1 MFELVYNSLHA
12 FNALGLTLG
21 GLLLLA
27 IALAIVADFTWWRL
41 RARRFNGT
49 IVAVRVKA
57 RGGRN
62 RSEQYAPVIE
72 YVNAEGQR
80 ITADSDSSSTYLA
93 NKVPGRELKILVL
106 PRDPRTARIIGYAW
120 PLIALLLGL
129 PGIILLGVG
138 IKGLELN
145 PYTFLIALLL
155 AAYAAVKLK
164 KIVKPRSEWE
174 STDQFRARLRTRR
187 GERLAKMPLI
197 DREQVLERLAERDR
211 KNRKWLP
218 GMIAAGF
225 LLIGLGLYLGQTMQQ
240 RLAGSVAAAGRVVA
254 LHSEY
259 NAGGNGAS
267 YTYYPVVVF
276 TLPDGAKVRFRG
288 NTGSNPPAYEKGERV
303 RVLYP
308 PLLPQEAMIDQGF
321 LNWLPAAVCLALGI
335 LLTWLGGAS
344 WLGVRQRMGG
354 LTP

>member
-1 MFELVYNSLHA
+1 MFELVYNGLRA
-12 FNALGLTLG
+12 FNTLGLTFG
-21 GLLLLA
+21 GVLLLA
-27 IALAIVADFTWWRL
+27 IALAIVADFAWWRL
-41 RARRFNGT
+41 RAMRFNGT

-80 ITADSDSSSTYLA
+80 ITADSDSSSSYLA
-93 NKVPGRELKILVL
+93 NKVPGREVTILVL
-106 PRDPRTARIIGYAW
+106 PRDPRTARITGYAW

-174 STDQFRARLRTRR
+174 ATDQFRARIKTRR
-187 GERLAKMPLI
+187 EERLATMPLMG
-197 DREQVLERLAERDR
+197 REQVLERLAESDR

-218 GMIAAGF
+218 GMIAAGL
-225 LLIGLGLYLGQTMQQ
+225 LLIGLGLYLGHAMQQ
-240 RLAGSVAAAGRVVA
+240 RLAGSAAAAGRVVA
-254 LHSEY
+254 LHREY
-259 NAGGNGAS
+259 NAGGDGSS
-267 YTYYPVVVF
+267 YTYYPDVVF
-276 TLPDGAKVRFRG
+276 SLPDGSKARFRG
-288 NTGSNPPAYEKGERV
+288 NIGSNPPAYEEGERV

-321 LNWLPAAVCLALGI
+321 FNWLPAAACLALGA
-335 LLTWLGGAS
+335 LLTWLGLAG
-344 WLGVRQRMGG
+344 WLGAQRRISERA
-354 LTP
+354 P